1 LFIHTPTGILKGL
14 ETVNRILLCSIL
26 LVLALNLR
34 AQEVAHRIVF
44 QVPGT
49 TPAPVPVPTRLGT
62 SRAPDG
68 STLGVNNEYL
78 TRDGKP
84 WIPVMG
90 EFHFSRYPESYWEEE
105 ILKMKASGVQVVATY
120 IFWIHHEEIEGQFD
134 WSGQRNLRKF
144 AQLCA
149 KHGMLLYP
157 RIGPWAHGEAR
168 NGGLPD
174 WVMRKGPVRGNDPVY
189 LAEVREYYAQIG
201 LQLQGLLWKD
211 GGPVIGIQIEN
222 EYTLKGPGQ
231 GQEHLAVLKQMAIE
245 SGLDVPLYTVT
256 GWDGATVSEEL
267 FLPVYGGYPDA
278 PWGESAEVLPPSE
291 VYAFRFKSRV
301 ASDMGGTDGPVVASG
316 GHDSPARRSVPFL
329 TAEVG
334 GGIEDTYHRRPV
346 LAADD
351 VPAMIPVMLGSGVN
365 LLGYYMYQGG
375 ENPDGKLTTL
385 EESQRTGYPNDLPVK
400 SYDFQAPLGEF
411 GEMTP
416 HLRKLKMIHYFL
428 HDFGA
433 ELAPAAVV
441 EPDLGPA
448 GPTDLSVPRASA
460 RFNGDSGFIFVNN
473 YIREHAM
480 PAWPATQFEL
490 KFSGKTL
497 LVPETP
503 FTVPAN
509 AYFFWPVNIDLD
521 GILLKYATAQPIL
534 KTQTGDDTCL
544 FFRAI
549 PGVPVEF
556 AFLEESRSALAGVRG
571 RLTADDGILRV
582 RDVEPGRGVALT
594 VHGKNGTTRII
605 VLGEKDAENLWRV
618 NLDGEDQLL
627 LTDAQVFSDGRRLIL
642 RQVGNTV
649 FDVEVFPAG
658 PMKAGDD
665 SVSQQAGKSS
675 GLFEQLVFKVRDR
688 KVAVEWSQTKGFARA
703 PQPLLGPTFPW
714 RKSRV
719 AMAPEPDSF
728 DQAADW
734 RITVPSGAMNGLS
747 DLLLDI
753 RYQGDQARL
762 LSGDRLLTD
771 NFYNGLAWQIGLKRF
786 LSDESGSVFDLQVM
800 PLASGARIFFE
811 PGMAPRFDEKGQA
824 GSMQSIQVRPEY
836 EVDLT
841 RPPTGAQ
848 NERSR

>member
-1 LFIHTPTGILKGL
+1 MFIHTSLGILKGR
-14 ETVNRILLCSIL
+14 ETVNRILLCSFI

-34 AQEVAHRIVF
+34 AQEAAHRIVF
-44 QVPGT
+44 EVPST

-68 STLGVNNEYL
+68 STLGVNSEYL

-90 EFHFSRYPESYWEEE
+90 EFHFSRYPEAYWEEE

-120 IFWIHHEEIEGQFD
+120 IFWIHHEEVEGQFD

-291 VYAFRFKSRV
+291 VYAFRFMSRV
-301 ASDMGGTDGPVVASG
+301 ASDMGGKDGPVVASG
-316 GHDSPARRSVPFL
+316 GHDSPVRRSVPFL

-346 LAADD
+346 LAEDD

-385 EESQRTGYPNDLPVK
+385 EESQRSEYPNDLPVK
-400 SYDFQAPLGEF
+400 SYDFQAPIGEF

-416 HLRKLKMIHYFL
+416 HLRKLKMVHYFL
-428 HDFGA
+428 DDFGA

-441 EPDLGPA
+441 EPDLRPA
-448 GPTDLSVPRASA
+448 GPGRPVDAAS
-460 RFNGDSGFIFVNN
+460 I
-473 YIREHAM
+473 
-480 PAWPATQFEL
+480 
-490 KFSGKTL
+490 
-497 LVPETP
+497 
-503 FTVPAN
+503 
-509 AYFFWPVNIDLD
+509 
-521 GILLKYATAQPIL
+521 
-534 KTQTGDDTCL
+534 
-544 FFRAI
+544 
-549 PGVPVEF
+549 
-556 AFLEESRSALAGVRG
+556 
-571 RLTADDGILRV
+571 
-582 RDVEPGRGVALT
+582 
-594 VHGKNGTTRII
+594 
-605 VLGEKDAENLWRV
+605 
-618 NLDGEDQLL
+618 
-627 LTDAQVFSDGRRLIL
+627 
-642 RQVGNTV
+642 
-649 FDVEVFPAG
+649 G
-658 PMKAGDD
+658 P
-665 SVSQQAGKSS
+665 
-675 GLFEQLVFKVRDR
+675 
-688 KVAVEWSQTKGFARA
+688 
-703 PQPLLGPTFPW
+703 
-714 RKSRV
+714 
-719 AMAPEPDSF
+719 
-728 DQAADW
+728 
-734 RITVPSGAMNGLS
+734 
-747 DLLLDI
+747 
-753 RYQGDQARL
+753 
-762 LSGDRLLTD
+762 
-771 NFYNGLAWQIGLKRF
+771 
-786 LSDESGSVFDLQVM
+786 LQ
-800 PLASGARIFFE
+800 R
-811 PGMAPRFDEKGQA
+811 
-824 GSMQSIQVRPEY
+824 
-836 EVDLT
+836 
-841 RPPTGAQ
+841 
-848 NERSR
+848 